1 MNRAHSSPVRRGFT
15 LIELLVVIAIISVI
29 SGLVIPGI
37 LEARKRAAIIK
48 CASNLKQIYTFAL
61 LHSEHRGRGA
71 FPIGSGKAPP
81 AHESLGELF
90 RYESKKLDPEV
101 LVCDASDATKP
112 EAAREGESFTL
123 DAESCPFAWTMR
135 RLKNSADRQPLGS
148 DKYVDGYVDEDGSH
162 SGHSG
167 GMNVLYTDGSVV
179 FVMAEELDPE
189 TMLPPG
195 LTR

>member
-37 LEARKRAAIIK
+37 LEARKRAAIIQ

-61 LHSEHRGRGA
+61 LHSDQRGRGA

-81 AHESLGELF
+81 AHESLGELLQC
-90 RYESKKLDPEV
+90 ESKGLKPEV
-101 LVCDASDATKP
+101 FICGASDAMKP
-112 EAAREGESFTL
+112 ESTRGGESFTL

-135 RLKNSADRQPLGS
+135 RLKNTADRQPLGS
-148 DKYVDGYVDEDGSH
+148 DKFVDGYVDEDGTH

-179 FVMAEELDPE
+179 FVTAEELDPE

>member
-1 MNRAHSSPVRRGFT
+1 MNRAHSSSVRRGFT

-37 LEARKRAAIIK
+37 LEARKRAAIIQ

-71 FPIGSGKAPP
+71 FPIGSGKAPR

-90 RYESKKLDPEV
+90 RYESKGLDPE
-101 LVCDASDATKP
+101 LVTCDASDAVKP
-112 EAAREGESFTL
+112 ETPRKGESFTL
-123 DAESCPFAWTMR
+123 DAESCPFAWTAR
-135 RLKNSADRQPLGS
+135 RLKNTADRQPLAS
-148 DKYVDGYVDEDGSH
+148 DKYVDGYVDEDGTH

-179 FVMAEELDPE
+179 WMTAEELDPE
-189 TMLPPG
+189 TMLPPE